1 MSENRMM
8 VKMET
13 ILALWTGKGGA
24 GQKELMEFL
33 TGRSL
38 CDCETTLVTP
48 LVKAWLASQLPAL
61 LGAKADPAAIYE
73 EWLKKEC
80 ARLGGENASLEP
92 IPADELAGLVMVLD
106 KVAASAAAVNDAQAK
121 VAAMEAKVAEM
132 TPYKAKAEKFE
143 KEATQLKGKVDGLT
157 KEVADLKAQVAGF
170 KGMVPVA
177 EEDINATIKD
187 IVTKALKDAV
197 ASVPLGAAVGA
208 AAAGGEAAAETG
220 FDAPAEEANAVP
232 DDFGFGASGP
242 SNDGFGF

>member
-1 MSENRMM
+1 MM

-38 CDCETTLVTP
+38 CDCEATLVAP
-48 LVKAWLASQLPAL
+48 LVKAWLGSQLPAL
-61 LGAKADPAAIYE
+61 MGTKVDPAAIYE

-92 IPADELAGLVMVLD
+92 IPAEEMAGIVMVLD
-106 KVAASAAAVNDAQAK
+106 KIAASTAAVTEAQAK
-121 VAAMEAKVAEM
+121 VAAMEAQVADLA
-132 TPYKAKAEKFE
+132 PYKAKAEKFE

-157 KEVADLKAQVAGF
+157 KDVADLKAQVAGF
-170 KGMVPVA
+170 QGMVPVA
-177 EEDINATIKD
+177 EDDINATIKD

-208 AAAGGEAAAETG
+208 AAAAGETTAETG

-242 SNDGFGF
+242 ASDGFGF

>member
-13 ILALWTGKGGA
+13 ILALWTGKGSA

-38 CDCETTLVTP
+38 CEYEATLVRP
-48 LVKAWLASQLPAL
+48 LVKAWLGSQLPAL
-61 LGAKADPAAIYE
+61 MNTVMEPAAIYE
-73 EWLKKEC
+73 EWLKKEF
-80 ARLGGENASLEP
+80 ARLGGENASLEA
-92 IPADELAGLVMVLD
+92 IPADEMAGISMVLD
-106 KVAASAAAVNDAQAK
+106 KIAASNAAVAEAQAK
-121 VAAMEAKVAEM
+121 VADMEAQVAEM
-132 TPYKAKAEKFE
+132 APYKAKAEKFE
-143 KEATQLKGKVDGLT
+143 KEATQLKGKVESLT
-157 KEVADLKAQVAGF
+157 KEVADLKTQVAGF

-177 EEDINATIKD
+177 EDDINTTIKE

-197 ASVPLGAAVGA
+197 ASVPLGAVAGA
-208 AAAGGEAAAETG
+208 AAVAGGEVTAEA
-220 FDAPAEEANAVP
+220 APAEEVSDVP